1 VLYVGSQIIIWIV
14 LAALLGFAIG
24 WMAKSR
30 RGMRVKHRR
39 RF

>member
-1 VLYVGSQIIIWIV
+1 MLYVGSQIIVWIV
-14 LAALLGFAIG
+14 LAVALGFAIG

-30 RGMRVKHRR
+30 RGMRVKQRK

>member
-1 VLYVGSQIIIWIV
+1 MLYVGSQIIIWIV
-14 LAALLGFAIG
+14 LAIALGFAIG

-30 RGMRVKHRR
+30 RGMRVKQRK

>member
-1 VLYVGSQIIIWIV
+1 MLYVGSQIVIWIV
-14 LAALLGFAIG
+14 VAVFLGFAVG

-30 RGMRVKHRR
+30 RGMRVKQRR

>member
-1 VLYVGSQIIIWIV
+1 VLYVGSQIVIWIV
-14 LAALLGFAIG
+14 VALALGFAIG

-30 RGMRVKHRR
+30 RGMRVKQRK

>member
-1 VLYVGSQIIIWIV
+1 MLYVGSQIIVWIV
-14 LAALLGFAIG
+14 LAAALGFAIG

-30 RGMRVKHRR
+30 RGMRVKQRK

>member
-1 VLYVGSQIIIWIV
+1 MLYVGSQIIVWIV
-14 LAALLGFAIG
+14 LAVVLGFAIG

-30 RGMRVKHRR
+30 RGMRVKQRK

>member
-1 VLYVGSQIIIWIV
+1 MLYVGSQIMVWIV
-14 LAALLGFAIG
+14 VAVALGFAIG

-30 RGMRVKHRR
+30 RGMRVKQRK